1 MFEDTRNSGRTAT
14 TPAGST
20 ATQTRAA
27 NQCGNPKCECHSA
40 AGKVHCPAH
49 NDKTP
54 SLSVDERNGKVLWT
68 CRAGCTQE
76 TVTAALKAQSGGAH
90 KPTAKPQHETAFD
103 YHDATGA
110 MIYQVVRRDQADGS
124 KKFSQRHR
132 DNSGQWVWN
141 LKGIEPVLYR
151 LPDVMKAKTVFV
163 VEGEKCA
170 DRINDELK
178 ARDLYG
184 EYVATTNSG
193 GGDKWRERYSQTL
206 AVKSAIVLPDND
218 APGRKHAD
226 SVTASLDGKAASLKV
241 LWLPDLPEKGDV
253 VNFLDAGGTLEKL
266 LELADDAPEW
276 KTQPESTLDSAY
288 KFEFSTDA
296 DLDECLSEIT
306 WLWPGFI
313 PNGFITGIV
322 AEQDQGKSMV
332 TQKLC
337 DIILR
342 GAQWPNGVSHTPQAD
357 TKLLWIDTEGSIA
370 LFHQRAKA
378 WKMPRGRFI
387 LPLDP
392 LRELTIDDAESWQWI
407 EAATEKFHPPA
418 VVVDALSGAHRH
430 GKENGNDEMKPI
442 MKKLAALAQQHNI
455 AVVVIHHLNKP
466 APGVAAFPITIH
478 RLRGASAI
486 PQYCRSIIALGT
498 PDPSK
503 PESRRLDVIK
513 LNLARKP
520 EPVGYELT
528 DEGPE
533 WGVAPEPPK
542 QRRAV
547 DDAIDFLQIVLQPG
561 RRPVLEIEDEAKAHK
576 IGGNALKDA
585 KKALN
590 VKAQRERVKNGRW
603 FWYLPESVTVPDGIE
618 EGVI

>member
-1 MFEDTRNSGRTAT
+1 
-14 TPAGST
+14 
-20 ATQTRAA
+20 
-27 NQCGNPKCECHSA
+27 
-40 AGKVHCPAH
+40 
-49 NDKTP
+49 
-54 SLSVDERNGKVLWT
+54 
-68 CRAGCTQE
+68 
-76 TVTAALKAQSGGAH
+76 
-90 KPTAKPQHETAFD
+90 
-103 YHDATGA
+103 
-110 MIYQVVRRDQADGS
+110 
-124 KKFSQRHR
+124 
-132 DNSGQWVWN
+132 
-141 LKGIEPVLYR
+141 
-151 LPDVMKAKTVFV
+151 
-163 VEGEKCA
+163 
-170 DRINDELK
+170 
-178 ARDLYG
+178 
-184 EYVATTNSG
+184 
-193 GGDKWRERYSQTL
+193 
-206 AVKSAIVLPDND
+206 
-218 APGRKHAD
+218 
-226 SVTASLDGKAASLKV
+226 VTASLDGKAASLKV